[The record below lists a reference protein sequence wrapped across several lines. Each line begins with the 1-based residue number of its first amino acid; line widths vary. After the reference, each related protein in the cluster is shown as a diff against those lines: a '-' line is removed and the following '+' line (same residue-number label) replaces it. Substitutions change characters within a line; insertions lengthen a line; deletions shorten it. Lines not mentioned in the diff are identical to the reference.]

1 MNMTDAK
8 GKLHSFRKRTRYIDI
23 IFNTVNL
30 LENINVFN
38 NIHNLQII
46 SIQIIKLLAMYVDCN
61 VRISYHIVELS
72 SVMNKEEFKYRNYLC
87 TINIYLRL
95 LINIYLRH
103 TSKILNK
110 YTSFITFLHCQKQL
124 RFYQIF

>member
-1 MNMTDAK
+1 MTDAK
-8 GKLHSFRKRTRYIDI
+8 GKLHSFRKRTRYIDRYKI
-23 IFNTVNL
+23 SICSDKPINL

-72 SVMNKEEFKYRNYLC
+72 SVMNNE
-87 TINIYLRL
+87 
-95 LINIYLRH
+95 
-103 TSKILNK
+103 
-110 YTSFITFLHCQKQL
+110 
-124 RFYQIF
+124 